1 MLLKFYQ
8 KIDEAITYLFSSVT
22 NEEKFLKKIFGN
34 RKIIYIDIGANEGAF
49 LDFLNKILNLE
60 KIIVIEPIG
69 KLLENIKSKYSNK
82 KNQFFNLALSNK
94 KSFRKFY
101 EYSISSQ
108 SSLYA
113 QNNMFRSLK
122 NLKKISKIK
131 TSSFD
136 QILNKKKKIDFCK
149 IDVQGEEVNV

>member
-60 KIIVIEPIG
+60 KIIVIAYWKI
-69 KLLENIKSKYSNK
+69 I
-82 KNQFFNLALSNK
+82 
-94 KSFRKFY
+94 RK
-101 EYSISSQ
+101 
-108 SSLYA
+108 
-113 QNNMFRSLK
+113 
-122 NLKKISKIK
+122 
-131 TSSFD
+131 
-136 QILNKKKKIDFCK
+136 
-149 IDVQGEEVNV
+149 